1 MLENIKKLVNNC
13 NNFTELMK
21 FLNVEKHY
29 PELNQEEREI
39 IENLA
44 KAKIQEL
51 AKENTK

>member
-1 MLENIKKLVNNC
+1 MLENIKQLVNNC

-21 FLNVEKHY
+21 FVDVEKHY
-29 PELNQEEREI
+29 PELNQEERKI

-44 KAKIQEL
+44 KAKIQKL

>member
-13 NNFTELMK
+13 NNFTNLMK
-21 FLNVEKHY
+21 FVDVEKHY
-29 PELNQEEREI
+29 QELNQEERKI

-51 AKENTK
+51 AKKNIK